1 MKVNK
6 GKHEVRHL
14 GWNNLMQQQ
23 RLGTAWLDSNS
34 AENILEGHGGQVE
47 HEWADYY
54 CSEEG

>member
-47 HEWADYY
+47 HE
-54 CSEEG
+54 